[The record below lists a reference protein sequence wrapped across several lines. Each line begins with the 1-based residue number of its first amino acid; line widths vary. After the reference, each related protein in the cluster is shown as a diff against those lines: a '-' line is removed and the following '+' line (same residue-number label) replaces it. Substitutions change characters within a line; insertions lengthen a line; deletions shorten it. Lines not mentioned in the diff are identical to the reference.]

1 MTFVQT
7 IVFVVI
13 LIVGVVWIL
22 SVLSRPVSVENK
34 ESIERTIIT
43 AMAMVSRHG
52 GMVSITYT
60 RGGLSISYYPDDD
73 EEEEDEDESVQ
84 DGD

>member
-34 ESIERTIIT
+34 ESVERTIMT
-43 AMAMVSRHG
+43 AMAMVVKHG
-52 GMVSITYT
+52 GHVTILYN
-60 RGGLSISYYPDDD
+60 RQGLKIGYHPDN
-73 EEEEDEDESVQ
+73 EEEDEDESVQ